1 MGVLDTTALN
11 AVLKTQY
18 TQKKVNLLTYK
29 NNPFYAK
36 CPKRT
41 DFVGAN
47 KVVAIRNG
55 APQGRGAGS
64 LGFTAGLANM
74 SASVYNKFTVTRV
87 SDYAFGQVTTEA
99 IRASKN
105 DAGSL
110 VDGLK
115 QEVDGAIYTCMR
127 SLAIGMFGNSGGSRG
142 KISAASNPAT
152 TTITL
157 ATLTD
162 VVNFEVGM
170 ILNTSTTDGTSGT
183 KKTGTVTL
191 TAVDRVN
198 GTLTASGNW
207 TGGIATC
214 AAGDF
219 IFQNGDYE
227 ATKTL
232 VSGLGAW
239 LPTTAPAVG
248 GGDNF
253 FGLDR
258 SSDVTRLA
266 GIRDATHAGGPI
278 EETLIDMAALVV
290 REGGNP
296 DTVFLNPLDY
306 AKFVKAMSG
315 KVIYDRSKSF
325 DEPEIDFKAI
335 KIAGPSGEIDVI
347 GDINCPSGTGYM
359 LQMDTWCLESLGA
372 APGILDDDG
381 NRILRSAT
389 ADSYIVRVG
398 YFANMTC
405 VAPGWNATF
414 TL

>member
-127 SLAIGMFGNSGGSRG
+127 SLALGMFGNSGGSRG
-142 KISAASNPAT
+142 KISSGSSVGTA
-152 TTITL
+152 TITL
-157 ATLTD
+157 ATITD
-162 VVNFEVGM
+162 ITNFEVGM
-170 ILNTSTTDGTSGT
+170 ILNTSGTDGTSGS
-183 KKTGTVTL
+183 KRSGTVTVSGL
-191 TAVDRVN
+191 DRAL
-198 GTLTASGNW
+198 GTITVSGNW
-207 TGGIATC
+207 SAGIAAVAT
-214 AAGDF
+214 GDF
-219 IFQNGDYE
+219 IFQNGDFE

-239 LPTTAPAVG
+239 IPTTAPVG
-248 GGDNF
+248 GDSF

-258 SSDVTRLA
+258 SSDVTRLSGLRYTA
-266 GIRDATHAGGPI
+266 GSGGPI
-278 EETLIDMAALVV
+278 EETLIDTAALVA

-296 DTVFLNPLDY
+296 DTVFINPLDY
-306 AKFVKAMSG
+306 ASFVKSLST

-325 DEPEIDFKAI
+325 DEPDIDFKAV
-335 KIAGPSGEIDVI
+335 KVQGPTGEIDVI
-347 GDINCPSGTGYM
+347 GDINCPKGTGYM
-359 LQMDTWCLESLGA
+359 LQMDTWTLESLGA

-389 ADSYIVRVG
+389 ADSYIVRIG

-414 TL
+414 TI

>member
-18 TQKKVNLLTYK
+18 TQKKVNLLCYK

-36 CPKRT
+36 VTKRT

-47 KVVAIRNG
+47 KVVAVRN
-55 APQGRGAGS
+55 ASPQGRGAGS

-110 VDGLK
+110 VEGLK
-115 QEVDGAIYTCMR
+115 TEVDGAIYTCMR
-127 SLAIGMFGNSGGSRG
+127 SLALGMYGNSGGARG
-142 KISAASNPAT
+142 QISSGSSVGTA
-152 TTITL
+152 TITL
-157 ATLTD
+157 ANLTD

-170 ILNTSTTDGTSGT
+170 ILNLSAADGTSGS
-183 KKTGTVTL
+183 KRTGTVTL
-191 TAVDRVN
+191 TGVDRIA

-207 TGGIATC
+207 TAGISAAAT
-214 AAGDF
+214 GDY
-219 IFQNGDYE
+219 IFQNGDIE

-232 VSGLGAW
+232 VSGLLGW
-239 LPTTAPAVG
+239 LPTTAPTS
-248 GGDNF
+248 GDSF

-266 GIRDATHAGGPI
+266 GIRYSAGSGGPI
-278 EETLIDMAALVV
+278 EETLIDAAALVS
-290 REGGNP
+290 REGGMPDSVFMNP
-296 DTVFLNPLDY
+296 VDY
-306 AKFVKAMSG
+306 ANLVKAQAT
-315 KVIYDRSKSF
+315 KVVFDRSKSF
-325 DEPEIDFKAI
+325 DEPDIGFKALQLQ
-335 KIAGPSGEIDVI
+335 GPTGSMDVI
-347 GDINCPSGTGYM
+347 PDLNCPKGRAFM
-359 LQMDTWCLESLGA
+359 LQMDTWCFESLGA

-389 ADSYIVRVG
+389 ADSYIIRVG
-398 YFANMTC
+398 YFGNLTC
-405 VAPGWNATF
+405 VAPGFNANI

>member
-18 TQKKVNLLTYK
+18 TQHKVNLLTYK
-29 NNPFYAK
+29 NNPLYAK
-36 CPKRT
+36 MPKRT
-41 DFVGAN
+41 DFVGLN

-55 APQGRGAGS
+55 APQGRGLGS

-74 SASVYNKFTVTRV
+74 SASVYNKFTVTRI

-115 QEVDGAIYTCMR
+115 KEVDGAIYTCMR
-127 SLAIGMFGNSGGSRG
+127 SLAIGMFGNSGAKRG
-142 KISAASNPAT
+142 QISAASNVGTP
-152 TTITL
+152 TITL
-157 ATLTD
+157 ATITD
-162 VVNFEVGM
+162 VTNFEVGM
-170 ILNTSTTDGTSGT
+170 ILNVSATDGTSGA
-183 KKTGTVTL
+183 KRAGTVTL
-191 TAVDRVN
+191 TGIDRVA

-207 TGGIATC
+207 TTGIA
-214 AAGDF
+214 AAGALDF
-219 IFQNGDYE
+219 IFQNGDFE
-227 ATKTL
+227 ATKTGL
-232 VSGLGAW
+232 SGLAAW
-239 LPTTAPAVG
+239 LPLVAPV

-258 SSDVTRLA
+258 SSDVTRLS
-266 GIRDATHAGGPI
+266 GIRDTTHAGGPI
-278 EETLIDMAALVV
+278 EETIIDVAALVV

-296 DTVFLNPLDY
+296 DTVVLNPLDV
-306 AKFVKAMSG
+306 AKFVKALST

-325 DEPEIDFKAI
+325 DEPSVDFKSV
-335 KIAGPSGEIDVI
+335 KVMGPAGEIDVI
-347 GDINCPSGTGYM
+347 GDINCPQGTGYM
-359 LQMDTWCLESLGA
+359 LQLDTWCLESLGA

-405 VAPGWNATF
+405 EAPGWNAVF
-414 TL
+414 SI

>member
-1 MGVLDTTALN
+1 MGILDTTALN

-29 NNPFYAK
+29 NNPTYAMI
-36 CPKRT
+36 PKRT

-55 APQGRGAGS
+55 APQGRGLGAA
-64 LGFTAGLANM
+64 GFTASLANM
-74 SASVYNKFTVTRV
+74 SASVYNKFTVTRI

-115 QEVDGAIYTCMR
+115 NEVDGAIYTNMR
-127 SLAIGMFGNSGGSRG
+127 SLAIGMFGNSGARRG
-142 KISAASNPAT
+142 VISAASAVGTP
-152 TTITL
+152 TITL
-157 ATLTD
+157 ATITD
-162 VVNFEVGM
+162 ITAFEVGM
-170 ILNTSTTDGTSGT
+170 ILNTAATDGTSGA
-183 KKTGTVTL
+183 KRAGTVTVTGL
-191 TAVDRVN
+191 DRVN
-198 GTLTASGNW
+198 GTITVSGNW
-207 TGGIATC
+207 SAGIA
-214 AAGDF
+214 AVAVGDS
-219 IFQNGDYE
+219 IFQNGDFE
-227 ATKTL
+227 AVKTGL
-232 VSGLGAW
+232 SGFAAW
-239 LPTTAPAVG
+239 LPLVAPT

-266 GIRDATHAGGPI
+266 GIRDTSHAGGPL
-278 EETLIDMAALVV
+278 EETIIDVAALVV
-290 REGGNP
+290 REGGMPNK
-296 DTVFLNPLDY
+296 VILNPLDV
-306 AKFVKAMSG
+306 AKLVKALST

-325 DEPEIDFKAI
+325 DEPDIDFKSVSI
-335 KIAGPSGEIDVI
+335 QGPAGQLDVV
-347 GDINCPSGTGYM
+347 GDINCPQGLGYM
-359 LQMDTWCLESLGA
+359 LQLDTWCLESLGA

-389 ADSYIVRVG
+389 SDSYIVRVG

-405 VAPGWNATF
+405 VAPGWNAVF
-414 TL
+414 SV